1 MKFWHEV
8 QGRLGH
14 LSYHVEHSSPAA
26 AALTRPLSG
35 HCFEE
40 LVPVSLHLLAHVLEG
55 ILHGGGLGVER
66 LWSELSAGAAIH
78 CVWASLEPSRTQT
91 RHFTTDCLGQALLN
105 INTPSYWS
113 AEHILALWL
122 DSRWLIVLPSE
133 VCDVMLIIFCETFSM
148 DANQICFNQED
159 TIIKSWKLYYI
170 KLDLDFGDII
180 FSSQTTASLLLHK
193 LKTRWLWLS
202 ADAARLSVVRF
213 LVNFVWQC
221 SGS

>member
-66 LWSELSAGAAIH
+66 LWSELSAVDAIH

-148 DANQICFNQED
+148 DAN
-159 TIIKSWKLYYI
+159 
-170 KLDLDFGDII
+170 
-180 FSSQTTASLLLHK
+180 
-193 LKTRWLWLS
+193 
-202 ADAARLSVVRF
+202 
-213 LVNFVWQC
+213 
-221 SGS
+221 

>member
-8 QGRLGH
+8 HGRLGH

-26 AALTRPLSG
+26 APLTRPLSG

-40 LVPVSLHLLAHVLEG
+40 LIPVSLHLLAHVLER
-55 ILHGGGLGVER
+55 ILHGGGLGLAR
-66 LWSELSAGAAIH
+66 LWSELSAGDAIH

-148 DANQICFNQED
+148 DAIRYVS
-159 TIIKSWKLYYI
+159 IKK
-170 KLDLDFGDII
+170 
-180 FSSQTTASLLLHK
+180 THLLGVGNMLHQ
-193 LKTRWLWLS
+193 LGLGPWRHYNFITDDRQS
-202 ADAARLSVVRF
+202 AAA
-213 LVNFVWQC
+213 
-221 SGS
+221 